1 MGTKFG
7 ANVSNGMLLNV
18 ATFQGYSFYRSRVIN
33 GKPTGGGEGGKI
45 TSGWLL
51 MKISLALLHLLMNN
65 QVQFVCLFVCVFVV
79 LCSA

>member
-18 ATFQGYSFYRSRVIN
+18 ATFQGYSFYRSRVIK

-51 MKISLALLHLLMNN
+51 MKISLALLQSLMNN
-65 QVQFVCLFVCVFVV
+65 QVQFVCLFVCLFVV